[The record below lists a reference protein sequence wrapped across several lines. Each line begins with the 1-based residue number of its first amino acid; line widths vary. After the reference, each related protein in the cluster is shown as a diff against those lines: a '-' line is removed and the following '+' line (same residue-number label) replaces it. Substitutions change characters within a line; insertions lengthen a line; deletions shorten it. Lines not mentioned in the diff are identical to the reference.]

1 MINCKN
7 DFTFNLCLPT
17 NINGLINTLWLVLDH
32 NCKDLGVSKDD
43 IKNKLRGLF
52 LLDFHVFI
60 TNKSAIKERRGY
72 WITILTRIMN
82 VYRIY
87 LEDLLESY
95 GCNYIKTFK
104 NTDIDYS
111 MKKLVGIKIE
121 GEVPDIDRAF
131 VYDHDYIMDYVSNGE
146 QTPFFN
152 VYCAIAADAL
162 EMYIPRVYGYR
173 MDKLSSVYNRANV
186 NMVLPYP
193 IKKCLETI
201 WRNKELDVKQ
211 YLHDI
216 MWEFFDEESI
226 DNFRRYL
233 NNHIGKMPHYGILCN
248 NNENNNIL
256 YNDQYT
262 TAGHFSNL
270 TYCLNHV
277 KDFIQACYSCH

>member
-1 MINCKN
+1 M
-7 DFTFNLCLPT
+7 
-17 NINGLINTLWLVLDH
+17 
-32 NCKDLGVSKDD
+32 
-43 IKNKLRGLF
+43 F

-72 WITILTRIMN
+72 WITVLTRIMN
-82 VYRIY
+82 IYRIY

-95 GCNYIKTFK
+95 GCDYIKTFK
-104 NTDIDYS
+104 NTDIEYS
-111 MKKLVGIKIE
+111 MKKLLGIKIE

-152 VYCAIAADAL
+152 VYYAIAADAL
-162 EMYIPRVYGYR
+162 EMYIPRVYGYQ
-173 MDKLSSVYNRANV
+173 MTPLSSVYNKANV
-186 NMVLPYP
+186 NMVLPYT

-216 MWEFFDEESI
+216 MWEFFDEYCIES
-226 DNFRRYL
+226 FTRYL
-233 NNHIGKMPHYGILCN
+233 KNHIGKKPRVGILCN
-248 NNENNNIL
+248 NDENNNIL

-262 TAGHFSNL
+262 NAGPFSNL

-277 KDFIQACYSCH
+277 KDFIQTCYACH